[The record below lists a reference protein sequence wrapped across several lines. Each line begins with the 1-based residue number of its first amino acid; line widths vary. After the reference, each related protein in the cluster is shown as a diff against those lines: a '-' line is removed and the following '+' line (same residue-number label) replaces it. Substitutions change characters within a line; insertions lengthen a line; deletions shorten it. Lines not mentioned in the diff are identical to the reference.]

1 MPTDFTSLRPDIAAC
16 GLYCGAC
23 REIPSGEVPGCRD
36 NAKANWC
43 KIRQGCTAHHYSS
56 CADCTLIPLEA
67 CKKFNNPIAKIFA
80 LVFRSDR
87 PACIRRIREIGYDR
101 YASEMNLS
109 GAKPSV
115 NSGPFRHP
123 FHRQEGKSN
132 F

>member
-23 REIPSGEVPGCRD
+23 R
-36 NAKANWC
+36 KF
-43 KIRQGCTAHHYSS
+43 RQGKVPRLPGQCQSELVQNPQCCHAHHYSS

-67 CKKFNNPIAKIFA
+67 CKKFYNPIAKIFA

-109 GAKPSV
+109 G
-115 NSGPFRHP
+115 
-123 FHRQEGKSN
+123 RQTIRK
-132 F
+132 

>member
-23 REIPSGEVPGCRD
+23 RKFRQGKCPGCRD

-43 KIRQGCTAHHYSS
+43 KIRQCCTAHHYSS

-101 YASEMNLS
+101 HASEMNLS
-109 GAKPSV
+109 G
-115 NSGPFRHP
+115 
-123 FHRQEGKSN
+123 RQTIRK
-132 F
+132 

>member
-23 REIPSGEVPGCRD
+23 RKFRQGKCPGCRD

-43 KIRQGCTAHHYSS
+43 KIRQCCTAHHYSS

-80 LVFRSDR
+80 LVFRPIARPVSGVSVKSDTIAM
-87 PACIRRIREIGYDR
+87 P
-101 YASEMNLS
+101 L
-109 GAKPSV
+109 K
-115 NSGPFRHP
+115 
-123 FHRQEGKSN
+123 
-132 F
+132 